1 MSFNL
6 DTYKV
11 ICLDCGGVLH
21 YTSYKQNKS
30 KVIQEMKDLEPLLKN
45 LSNKYILVLVC
56 NSTKRKM
63 VEMILCSGIGRY
75 FEKMYIGKQKETKIP
90 RLEKVMR
97 DYQTE
102 KIILLDDK
110 PININEAT
118 QNTIPAMMM
127 TYSELIT
134 LRF

>member
-1 MSFNL
+1 MDFNL
-6 DTYKV
+6 DSHKV
-11 ICLDCGGVLH
+11 LCFDCGGVLH
-21 YTSYKQNKS
+21 YTSYKTNKP

-63 VEMILCSGIGRY
+63 VEMILCSRIGRY
-75 FEKMYIGKQKETKIP
+75 FQKMYIGKQKETKIP
-90 RLEKVMR
+90 RLERVMR

-110 PININEAT
+110 PININQAI
-118 QNTIPAMMM
+118 QNTIPAKLI
-127 TYSELIT
+127 TYSDLIK
-134 LRF
+134 L

>member
-1 MSFNL
+1 MDFSFEP
-6 DTYKV
+6 YKV
-11 ICLDCGGVLH
+11 ICFDCGGVLH
-21 YTSYKQNKS
+21 STSYKTNKL
-30 KVIQEMKDLEPLLKN
+30 KVIKEMKDLEPLLKN

-127 TYSELIT
+127 TYSDLIQF
-134 LRF
+134 RF